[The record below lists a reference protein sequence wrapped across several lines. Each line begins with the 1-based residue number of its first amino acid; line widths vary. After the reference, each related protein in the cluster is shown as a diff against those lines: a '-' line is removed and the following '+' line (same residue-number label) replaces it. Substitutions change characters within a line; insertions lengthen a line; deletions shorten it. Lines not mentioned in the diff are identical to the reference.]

1 MKRKTTII
9 LVAILVLS
17 ISTVGA
23 FAYFS
28 DVVSSDNNIFAAGS
42 LILNV
47 DGQHANVVKFGVS
60 NMQAGNQP
68 KRSYI
73 LENVGTLNGFID
85 IEAVCVTDYE
95 NVRVQPEID
104 AGDTTDGTGEL
115 SQVLN
120 LRLFI
125 DYDGNGWVSTGDV
138 TFFNGKMDT
147 LPANFELDEP
157 LNAGATIN
165 IVALVDWWS
174 TTMDNQVMTDSVDLG
189 LTFELAQTAGQ

>member
-9 LVAILVLS
+9 LAIILAAT
-17 ISTVGA
+17 ITTAGA

-28 DVVSSDNNIFAAGS
+28 DVVSSNNNNFAAGS

-47 DGQHANVVKFGVS
+47 DGQRENIVKFSVS

-68 KRSYI
+68 KRSYV
-73 LENVGTLNGFID
+73 LDNVGTLNGYID
-85 IEAVCVTDYE
+85 IEVVGVTDYE
-95 NVRVQPEID
+95 NVRIQPEID
-104 AGDTTDGTGEL
+104 AGDTTDGVGEL

-125 DYDGNGWVSTGDV
+125 DYGGDGWVSAGDI

-157 LNAGATIN
+157 LNAGDSLN
-165 IVALVDWWS
+165 IVAIVDWWS
-174 TTMDNQVMTDSVDLG
+174 TAMDNQVMTDSVDLG
-189 LTFELAQTAGQ
+189 LTFELAQTVGQ